1 MGTTLQNLFY
11 QNYATTAISNS
22 YAIPAPYTIK
32 TNTEI
37 KLEELENKVKTLE
50 EKITTKEKENK
61 NMKDEKFFAYSKD
74 LDILAPYITK
84 VEILNP
90 DKVMRFTFSDNDIVK
105 TVCIQDDI
113 FDFEFAFYL
122 AYAKH
127 FFRDILNTNGIE
139 KKAKELKDM
148 KFFNY
153 LVKKAMKTYF
163 NQKKEEEK
171 IEREKK
177 ERKEIEARQAAK
189 KAAKKARARK
199 ARITEMAEAFK
210 ASKSE

>member
-1 MGTTLQNLFY
+1 MSSSLQILTNAATNIDCTLKESDSFAY
-11 QNYATTAISNS
+11 V
-22 YAIPAPYTIK
+22 IK

-37 KLEELENKVKTLE
+37 KLEELENKIKTLE
-50 EKITTKEKENK
+50 KKIIIKEKEK
-61 NMKDEKFFAYSKD
+61 KSMKEDKRFAYNEA
-74 LDILAPYITK
+74 LDIFAPYITK

-90 DKVMRFTFSDNDIVK
+90 DKVMRFTFSDDDIVK
-105 TVCIQDDI
+105 TICTQDDI

-139 KKAKELKDM
+139 KKAKELKDR

-171 IEREKK
+171 IEKEKK
-177 ERKEIEARQAAK
+177 ERKEIKARQAAK
-189 KAAKKARARK
+189 KAAKKAKVRK
-199 ARITEMAEAFK
+199 VRIAEMIEAFK
-210 ASKSE
+210 ALKSE